1 MNQAQAEQEIRRRIA
16 VTPQMVVLA
25 KAVVF
30 EGAKTTTRSAGLVD
44 LVLSANGAALPQQVV
59 LHSSVDASAAVL
71 AVASALSWQMAAK
84 EAIWSLIHGGLL
96 LPLSET
102 ITGGSVSVGWTTVVP
117 GSGGESAGWRFD
129 DTEILIPHMVR
140 RAPSAGASGQFLSDP
155 DLYLH
160 SLGVGNMHQDVRQ
173 AFTEAVKCFRVEL
186 FTAALTMLGKAS
198 EGSWLELGR
207 ALVART
213 PAAEARRFAKQQ
225 ATLED
230 SNAGT
235 MRKVEAV
242 IAMYEHHDLFKDL
255 VQASEVRA
263 QRLKEVAVWSDA
275 VRDSRNTIHFGVEA
289 ALPNTYEK
297 LAALLIGAVP
307 NVRTLYRVKAAAEAS
322 T

>member
-1 MNQAQAEQEIRRRIA
+1 MNQAQAEQEIRRRIT
-16 VTPQMVVLA
+16 VTPQMVVLSKAIVLEAA
-25 KAVVF
+25 KA
-30 EGAKTTTRSAGLVD
+30 TTRTAELVD
-44 LVLSANGAALPQQVV
+44 QVTRANGAVLPQQVV
-59 LHSSVDASAAVL
+59 LHPSVDVLAAVVG
-71 AVASALSWQMAAK
+71 VASALSWQMAAK

-102 ITGGSVSVGWTTVVP
+102 IHGGEVGVGWTTVVP
-117 GSGGESAGWRFD
+117 GSAGESAGWRFD
-129 DTEILIPHMVR
+129 ETNLLIPDMVR

-160 SLGVGNMHQDVRQ
+160 SLGVGNMHQDIRQ

-207 ALVART
+207 GLVART
-213 PAAEARRFAKQQ
+213 PAAEAKRFAKQQ

-230 SNAGT
+230 TNAGT
-235 MRKVEAV
+235 MKKVEAV
-242 IAMYEHHDLFKDL
+242 IAIYEHHDLFKDL
-255 VQASEVRA
+255 VQSSEVRP

-307 NVRTLYRVKAAAEAS
+307 NVRTLYRVKAAAEAGA
-322 T
+322 